1 MARQIVPA
9 YVEIGKGNWVRVGQA
24 AVDIKMGSADITLD
38 DDAPARE
45 ALVAM
50 MASRA
55 VGGISIGFGTEDHD
69 AKVVLNKIAEEI
81 VPEFKLPAD
90 KPHDFVEGTS
100 HSLLCGICGRTEGWR
115 AHVHVHLDRV
125 ERSIV
130 ESPFLPP
137 DENLYTPL
145 PGRPYGI
152 SDEQLTEQMRQ
163 SHDRHGH

>member
-1 MARQIVPA
+1 MTRQIVPA

-69 AKVVLNKIAEEI
+69 AKAVLNAIAEEI
-81 VPEFKLPAD
+81 VPELKLPAD
-90 KPHDFVEGTS
+90 RPHDFVEGSS

-115 AHVHVHLDRV
+115 AHLKQEINLPDTN
-125 ERSIV
+125 IV
-130 ESPFLPP
+130 DL
-137 DENLYTPL
+137 NLYTPR
-145 PGRPYGI
+145 PGRPYGLT
-152 SDEQLTEQMRQ
+152 DDQLIQQMRTY
-163 SHDRHGH
+163 H

>member
-1 MARQIVPA
+1 MTRQIVPA

-55 VGGISIGFGTEDHD
+55 VGGISIGFGTEDHEEKAVLET
-69 AKVVLNKIAEEI
+69 AKENTPLFHET
-81 VPEFKLPAD
+81 KLPAD
-90 KPHDFVEGTS
+90 RPHDFVEGTS

-115 AHVHVHLDRV
+115 AHLKQEINLPETNILD
-125 ERSIV
+125 
-130 ESPFLPP
+130 L
-137 DENLYTPL
+137 NLYTPR
-145 PGRPYGI
+145 PGRPYGL